1 MTSSTQSGQD
11 DGVLTPDSA
20 PTPNTIF
27 GAALA
32 RVAHFCQYARAHT
45 SGDLIFHR
53 ATAGGEPV
61 QLFGVDLAA
70 VLQGAAAW
78 GELLPLVD
86 GGLSEGSRAALDAI
100 GAFRQRYDEIRAN
113 GVKLG
118 PVVCSLDSTGLNFDD
133 VTHVTY
139 LLDFVDQV
147 AKRNPISAVP
157 GRLSPFNDAMLD
169 VFQVIIGDMQEA
181 DLDDTVKRAQRIWPE
196 ITRGMVVMTMAAL
209 ATRSTVD
216 VVHASE
222 GSE

>member
-20 PTPNTIF
+20 PAPNTVF

-45 SGDLIFHR
+45 SSDLIFHH
-53 ATAGGEPV
+53 ADNGGDPV

-70 VLQGAAAW
+70 VVQAATAW
-78 GELLPLVD
+78 SELLPVVH
-86 GGLSEGSRAALDAI
+86 GGLSEGTRAALDAI
-100 GAFRQRYDEIRAN
+100 GAFGQRYDQIRAK

-181 DLDDTVKRAQRIWPE
+181 DLDEYVKLARRIWPK
-196 ITRGMVVMTMAAL
+196 ISRGMVAMTMAAL

-216 VVHASE
+216 IVHASE
-222 GSE
+222 SSE